1 MNNKK
6 IAVFTSTRAEYGLL
20 YYLLK
25 ELQQNDNV
33 SLQLFVGGTHLSSV
47 YGKTIDF
54 ITDDGFDVTAALD
67 FFQGSDSVKN
77 IVSSLACCIE
87 QASKVLI
94 QYKPE
99 LIVLLGDRYELLG
112 IAQAAMLSNIP
123 IAHIHGGEIT
133 EGAVDD
139 MIRHAISKM
148 SHLHFTSTEK
158 YRSRL
163 IQMGE
168 QPDTVFNVGA
178 PGLDHLT
185 KMDFLSAYELSN
197 IFNFDLSTPFFLI
210 TYHPVTLSDGEP
222 IKQLNILLATVSLF
236 ETYKLVITYPNA
248 DSFSQQLIERLL
260 DFDSKNENVLLLSS
274 MGQQRYLSAMK
285 LATVVIGNSSSGII
299 EAPSCNVPTV
309 NIGDRQKGRLA
320 SNSVIHCGENQQEI
334 YNAIEKAIN
343 LKKSTDLNVYS
354 NPYGN
359 GGASKKIV
367 EKLLDYEKPLKLYKS
382 FYDVDVN

>member
-87 QASKVLI
+87 QASKALI

-148 SHLHFTSTEK
+148 SHLHFI
-158 YRSRL
+158 Y
-163 IQMGE
+163 
-168 QPDTVFNVGA
+168 
-178 PGLDHLT
+178 LT
-185 KMDFLSAYELSN
+185 
-197 IFNFDLSTPFFLI
+197 
-210 TYHPVTLSDGEP
+210 
-222 IKQLNILLATVSLF
+222 
-236 ETYKLVITYPNA
+236 
-248 DSFSQQLIERLL
+248 
-260 DFDSKNENVLLLSS
+260 
-274 MGQQRYLSAMK
+274 
-285 LATVVIGNSSSGII
+285 
-299 EAPSCNVPTV
+299 
-309 NIGDRQKGRLA
+309 
-320 SNSVIHCGENQQEI
+320 
-334 YNAIEKAIN
+334 
-343 LKKSTDLNVYS
+343 
-354 NPYGN
+354 
-359 GGASKKIV
+359 
-367 EKLLDYEKPLKLYKS
+367 
-382 FYDVDVN
+382 